1 MAATFGKY
9 PSLDKQWR
17 KMMFS
22 FYPYLSTKNR
32 NATQEEWKIRRLIWD
47 FKDGKAFANVAH
59 LVANK
64 LIQLYGKETNNIIF
78 ACVPASSAE
87 KNEKRYKHFSS
98 MVCELCGMYNAYD
111 HIKVKGEKS
120 AEHDNVSKSE
130 IHNKQ
135 EIEFDQDF
143 FKGRKVIVFD
153 DILTKGFAYAIFANK
168 IEKMGAEVLGGLF
181 IGKTVYSN

>member
-98 MVCELCGMYNAYD
+98 MVCQLCG
-111 HIKVKGEKS
+111 
-120 AEHDNVSKSE
+120 
-130 IHNKQ
+130 
-135 EIEFDQDF
+135 
-143 FKGRKVIVFD
+143 
-153 DILTKGFAYAIFANK
+153 ILPPAN
-168 IEKMGAEVLGGLF
+168 ERCNPCERRF
-181 IGKTVYSN
+181 ET

>member
-47 FKDGKAFANVAH
+47 FKDGKAFSNVAH

-64 LIQLYGKETNNIIF
+64 LIQLYGSETKTLSLLVF
-78 ACVPASSAE
+78 RLQAQRRT
-87 KNEKRYKHFSS
+87 KRDTRTF
-98 MVCELCGMYNAYD
+98 L
-111 HIKVKGEKS
+111 
-120 AEHDNVSKSE
+120 
-130 IHNKQ
+130 
-135 EIEFDQDF
+135 
-143 FKGRKVIVFD
+143 
-153 DILTKGFAYAIFANK
+153 LWFANF
-168 IEKMGAEVLGGLF
+168 AECVTHTT
-181 IGKTVYSN
+181 ISR

>member
-32 NATQEEWKIRRLIWD
+32 NATQEEWKIRRL
-47 FKDGKAFANVAH
+47 
-59 LVANK
+59 
-64 LIQLYGKETNNIIF
+64 
-78 ACVPASSAE
+78 
-87 KNEKRYKHFSS
+87 
-98 MVCELCGMYNAYD
+98 
-111 HIKVKGEKS
+111 
-120 AEHDNVSKSE
+120 
-130 IHNKQ
+130 
-135 EIEFDQDF
+135 
-143 FKGRKVIVFD
+143 
-153 DILTKGFAYAIFANK
+153 TKGFAYAIFANK

>member
-87 KNEKRYKHFSS
+87 KNEKRYKHFHRWFANFAECTTLMTILRLREKNQPS
-98 MVCELCGMYNAYD
+98 MIMLV
-111 HIKVKGEKS
+111 KVKYTT
-120 AEHDNVSKSE
+120 
-130 IHNKQ
+130 NK
-135 EIEFDQDF
+135 
-143 FKGRKVIVFD
+143 R
-153 DILTKGFAYAIFANK
+153 
-168 IEKMGAEVLGGLF
+168 
-181 IGKTVYSN
+181 

>member
-78 ACVPASSAE
+78 ACVPASSVWGIERSGFFSGRE
-87 KNEKRYKHFSS
+87 KW
-98 MVCELCGMYNAYD
+98 
-111 HIKVKGEKS
+111 VKSFE
-120 AEHDNVSKSE
+120 NQRV
-130 IHNKQ
+130 
-135 EIEFDQDF
+135 
-143 FKGRKVIVFD
+143 
-153 DILTKGFAYAIFANK
+153 
-168 IEKMGAEVLGGLF
+168 
-181 IGKTVYSN
+181 